1 LFAAGGAFFVL
12 GGAQASAASSS
23 TGDGLADDA
32 TRYARVG
39 MALVLADGVRI
50 EDVANRLPLV
60 RDAALSVM
68 SGLTAA
74 ELRGTDAIEQLR
86 LELSGRVADL
96 YRDDDGTTPVL
107 RVVLTDLLIQ

>member
-1 LFAAGGAFFVL
+1 ML

-23 TGDGLADDA
+23 TGDSLADDA
-32 TRYARVG
+32 TRYSRVG

-74 ELRGTDAIEQLR
+74 ELRGPDAIEQLR